1 MSFDVARIAQQL
13 KAEIEK
19 DIADVMIDGVARTVR
34 NVHIDAIETE
44 VYNKY
49 SPKYYKRRREL
60 RGLSDRRNIRVI
72 RRGKMGISMT
82 NITRGN
88 SRYGGDSRMR
98 IAESIEY
105 GTGLMAPIGAR
116 RFFKKTGANL
126 KRSRAHTRALAL
138 GLKNRGY
145 IVKGIKT

>member
-1 MSFDVARIAQQL
+1 MGFDVARIAQQL
-13 KAEIEK
+13 KAQIEK
-19 DIADVMIDGVARTVR
+19 DISDVMIDGVARAVR
-34 NVHIDAIETE
+34 NVHVDAIETE

-49 SPKYYKRRREL
+49 SPKYYKRRREMK
-60 RGLSDRRNIRVI
+60 GLSDRRNIRVI

-88 SRYGGDSRMR
+88 PRYGGDSRMR

-105 GTGLMAPIGAR
+105 GTGLMSPIGAR
-116 RFFKKTGANL
+116 KFFKKTGTNL

-138 GLKNRGY
+138 GLKNNGY
-145 IVKGIKT
+145 IVKGIKA